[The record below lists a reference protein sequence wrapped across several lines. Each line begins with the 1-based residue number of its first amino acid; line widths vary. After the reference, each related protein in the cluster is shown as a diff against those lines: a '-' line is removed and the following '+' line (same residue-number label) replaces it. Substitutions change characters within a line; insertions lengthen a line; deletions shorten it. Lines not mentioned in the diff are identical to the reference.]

1 MRINVTERA
10 QSELNKILAQK
21 DTTGK
26 SLRLYIAGFGW
37 GGPSFGIALDEQND
51 DDLKDTAGGLDFL
64 VEKELTERYSEFH
77 VDYVDD
83 WLRKG
88 FSISADG
95 SSGGC

>member
-10 QSELNKILAQK
+10 QNELNEILAQK

-26 SLRLYIAGFGW
+26 SLRLYIAGYGW

-51 DDLKDTAGGLDFL
+51 NDLKDTAGGLDFI
-64 VEKELTERYSEFH
+64 VDKELTERYGEFN

-95 SSGGC
+95 STGGC